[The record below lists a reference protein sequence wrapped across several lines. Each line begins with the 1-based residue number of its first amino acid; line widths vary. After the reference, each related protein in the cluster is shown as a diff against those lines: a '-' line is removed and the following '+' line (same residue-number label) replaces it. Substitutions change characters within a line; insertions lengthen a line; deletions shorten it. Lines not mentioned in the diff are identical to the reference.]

1 MVNYK
6 LIPEVKNIKKQER
19 KLNRRGIL
27 YKEYKTMHAFKKFK
41 TARIFGDAIRSS
53 HNRYH

>member
-6 LIPEVKNIKKQER
+6 IIPEVKNIKKQER

-27 YKEYKTMHAFKKFK
+27 YKEYETM
-41 TARIFGDAIRSS
+41 
-53 HNRYH
+53 

>member
-6 LIPEVKNIKKQER
+6 IIPEVKNIKKQER

-27 YKEYKTMHAFKKFK
+27 YKEYKTMYDFKKFK
-41 TARIFGDAIRSS
+41 TARIFGDVIRSS
-53 HNRYH
+53 YDRYH